1 MRTLFAFLAIAV
13 AGCATVRQPE
23 PGAPV
28 PEPAPPFPA
37 PAARTENLAIA
48 GLLDGARADAAAG
61 RLANAAAS
69 LERALRI
76 EPRNPRLWQEL
87 ARVRLKQGDYA
98 QAESTAARSNSWAGS
113 DNALRADNWRI
124 IAHARNAR
132 LTPWESRAD
141 GDHDFRAALRTESSR
156 PDDTR
161 CARRAARTMRAR
173 WGSLGRICP
182 SRSTDRARLPP
193 EYLPS
198 RSFRP
203 QQNPCLVDVRP
214 GRRSS
219 SRIASLPL

>member
-23 PGAPV
+23 LGGPV
-28 PEPAPPFPA
+28 PEPAPSLPA

-61 RLANAAAS
+61 RLASAAAS

-113 DNALRADNWRI
+113 DSALRAENWRL
-124 IAHARNAR
+124 IAHAREAR
-132 LTPWESRAD
+132 
-141 GDHDFRAALRTESSR
+141 GDAEGAKGALEAAERQR
-156 PDDTR
+156 
-161 CARRAARTMRAR
+161 
-173 WGSLGRICP
+173 
-182 SRSTDRARLPP
+182 
-193 EYLPS
+193 
-198 RSFRP
+198 
-203 QQNPCLVDVRP
+203 
-214 GRRSS
+214 
-219 SRIASLPL
+219 